1 MYKGERFRICL
12 FGNML
17 RQRRKERLGGSMT
30 AASPNDDGN
39 KVLAELA
46 NKRIHQVPVVK
57 DGKIQGIVSRTDIL
71 HFLQLRADLGV

>member
-1 MYKGERFRICL
+1 
-12 FGNML
+12 
-17 RQRRKERLGGSMT
+17 MT

-39 KVLAELA
+39 KVPAQLA

-57 DGKIQGIVSRTDIL
+57 DGKIRGIVSRTDIL